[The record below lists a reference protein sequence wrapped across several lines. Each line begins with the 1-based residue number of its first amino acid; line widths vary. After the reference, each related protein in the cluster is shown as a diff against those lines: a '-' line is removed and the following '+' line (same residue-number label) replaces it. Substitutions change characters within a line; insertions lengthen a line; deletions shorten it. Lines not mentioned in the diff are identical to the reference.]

1 MLKITKGHFQKFFAV
16 SFAIQDKRSQY
27 VAPLKND
34 LKRFLST
41 ENPLFP
47 TRDSFEMIVCEKNG
61 DLAGRL
67 VVHEHRKSNELHRE
81 KKALFGF
88 FDCIDDLEVAQALFS
103 EAEAW
108 AKSRGLTSL
117 SGNFNLTAMQQVGVM
132 TAGFENPPY
141 MDQTYSPPHHAKL
154 LEALGYKP
162 TFPMSTFELPLA
174 DVDPSKLLGDK
185 QKKLLAQKNLRFG
198 TLVKKRFAESLDA
211 TRKVLNDGFAK
222 NPMFVPLTNAEIMF
236 QAKDMVY
243 IVDEAISS
251 VVYEGNDP
259 IGVVICV
266 PDINQFLIDTKSRIG
281 LLTPYYFFKN
291 LRARHRAVIIFY
303 SVCER
308 WHNQG
313 LNGAM
318 LYHVLTALK
327 TRGYKS
333 LGLTWI
339 ADSNHSSIR
348 QAEKLGA
355 RLIHRLDIFRK
366 ELEI

>member
-1 MLKITKGHFQKFFAV
+1 MLKIIKGNFQKFFAV
-16 SFAIQDKRSQY
+16 SFAIQGDQSHY
-27 VAPLKND
+27 VAPLKTD

-41 ENPLFP
+41 KNPLFP
-47 TRDSFEMIVCEKNG
+47 TRDRFELLVCEKNG
-61 DLAGRL
+61 ALAGRL
-67 VVHEHRKSNELHRE
+67 VVHEHRKSNEMYRE
-81 KKALFGF
+81 NKALFGYF
-88 FDCIDDLEVAQALFS
+88 ECTDDLEVAQALFA

-108 AKSRGLTSL
+108 ARSRGLTSL

-132 TAGFENPPY
+132 TSGFENPPY

-154 LEALGYKP
+154 LEALGYRP

-174 DVDPSKLLGDK
+174 TLDPNALLGDK
-185 QKKLLAQKNLRFG
+185 QRKLLENKNLRFG
-198 TLVKKRFAESLDA
+198 TLVKKRFAESLEA
-211 TRKVLNDGFAK
+211 TRIVLNDGFAK
-222 NPMFVPLTNAEIMF
+222 NPMFVPLTSEEILF

-251 VVYEGNDP
+251 VVYEGNEP

-266 PDINQFLIDTKSRIG
+266 PDINRFLKDTKSRIG
-281 LLTPYYFFKN
+281 LLTPYYFWKN
-291 LRARHRAVIIFY
+291 LRSRKRAVIIFY

-308 WHNQG
+308 WHNRG

-327 TRGYKS
+327 NRGYES

-339 ADSNHSSIR
+339 ADINHSSIR

-355 RLIHRLDIFRK
+355 RLIHRLDLFKK
-366 ELEI
+366 ELGT